1 MHILYLHQYFITR
14 AGVGGTRSYEFARA
28 FVAQGHRVTMITA
41 ADDSVPWAGG
51 LLRRRAVDGIDVVEL
66 RAGSSNYQQGTAVSY
81 PRRIL
86 AFALFAL
93 ASIVAVL
100 RVSRP
105 DVVFAT
111 STPLTI
117 GVPGMIASAF
127 HAAPLVFE
135 VRDLWPEAPVAM
147 GALRNPLVIRL
158 ARWLERTIYRRSAH
172 VVALSPGMAEGVV
185 AAGTPAERVSVIPNA
200 SDLDLFSPQIDGEP
214 FRRRLGTA
222 GKFVCTYFG
231 AMGDANDLQQV
242 VAAAKILRGRG
253 RDDIVFVLCGRGK
266 RRPAL
271 EAFCARH
278 GLTNVIFLD
287 AMPKHEVA
295 QLVAASDL
303 GMALFRNLPVL
314 YTCSPNKLF
323 DTFAAGRPALVNTP
337 GWLRALVEQH
347 QAGVY
352 ARPDDAAHM
361 AEQITR
367 LADDPQLARV
377 YGQNARRL
385 AESRFDRRLL
395 AAQLLEILGN
405 ASGALGA
412 AGPSEA
418 EVWGRSPVGE
428 TEGLR
433 PSE

>member
-28 FVAQGHRVTMITA
+28 FVAQGHTVTMVTA
-41 ADDSVPWAGG
+41 ADDSVPWGGG
-51 LLRRRAVDGIDVVEL
+51 LLRRRTVDGIDVVEL

-100 RVSRP
+100 RVRRP

-117 GVPGMIASAF
+117 GIPGMIASAV
-127 HAAPLVFE
+127 HAAPMVFE

-172 VVALSPGMAEGVV
+172 VVALSPGMADGVI
-185 AAGTPAERVSVIPNA
+185 AAGVPSERVSVIPNA
-200 SDLDLFSPQIDGEP
+200 SDLDLFSPAVSGAA
-214 FRRRLGTA
+214 FRQRLGTE

-242 VAAAKILRGRG
+242 VEAARILQERGRG
-253 RDDIVFVLCGRGK
+253 DVVFVLHGRGK

-278 GLTNVIFLD
+278 GLTNVIFSD
-287 AMPKHEVA
+287 ARLAKHEVA
-295 QLVAASDL
+295 ELVAASDL
-303 GMALFRNLPVL
+303 GMTIYRNLPVL

-323 DTFAAGRPALVNTP
+323 DTFAAGRPALVNSP
-337 GWLRALVEQH
+337 GWLRELVTQH

-352 ARPDDAAHM
+352 ARPDDAAHL
-361 AEQITR
+361 ADQIVR
-367 LADDPQLARV
+367 LADDPDLARA
-377 YGQNARRL
+377 YGRNARRL
-385 AESRFDRRLL
+385 AESRFDRRTL
-395 AAQLLEILGN
+395 AAQLLEILES
-405 ASGALGA
+405 AIRQRVRRSG
-412 AGPSEA
+412 
-418 EVWGRSPVGE
+418 EVPP
-428 TEGLR
+428 LQKHQ
-433 PSE
+433 